1 MPVIQA
7 DRLREIATA
16 LLVANKVPENEA
28 QTVAR
33 HVVNANLA
41 GHDSHGMIMLPNYI
55 ERVRVG
61 HIVPGAPFNVKGQLT
76 YRF

>member
-28 QTVAR
+28 QTDDMHELFTTKSATWMR
-33 HVVNANLA
+33 ANKILCFK
-41 GHDSHGMIMLPNYI
+41 SPC
-55 ERVRVG
+55 V
-61 HIVPGAPFNVKGQLT
+61 
-76 YRF
+76 